1 MSRES
6 RYYVNG
12 KIQDNIFSIGGS
24 FVSDVIENQRIKEV
38 TKKTYLVNVA
48 YLIDLTDE
56 EYKEI

>member
-1 MSRES
+1 M
-6 RYYVNG
+6 
-12 KIQDNIFSIGGS
+12 
-24 FVSDVIENQRIKEV
+24 SDVTENQRIKEV